1 MVNFFI
7 HRPIFASA
15 IAIIM
20 VLAGAIA
27 YFLLPVSQFPDIT
40 PPQVVVSAHYPGA
53 SAQVVA
59 DTVTT
64 PLEQQINGVQ
74 GMTYMSSTSSNDGS
88 STITITFDVGYP
100 LSTAAVDVQNRVSQA
115 ASSLPAIVNQ
125 GGVTIKKQNP
135 NFVLIVD
142 LTSPDGSVDPVALSN
157 LAYLQVVDPL
167 KRLPGVGDVQIFGE
181 RRYSMRVWLDPD
193 KLANLGITAVDVQN
207 AISEQNVQVAAG
219 KIGQSPAPAG
229 TAFEMQVNAVGRLS
243 DPKEFGDI
251 VVRANSQNGSLVRLR
266 DVARI
271 ELGALQYSSSAFF
284 GKDPTVVLA
293 VYQMPGSNALDL
305 QQRVKDKMQELS
317 KRFPKGVSYAMHYD
331 TTRFVSASMHDVLIT
346 LGEALVLVVAVVFI
360 FLQSW
365 RTTIIPTIAIPVS
378 LIATLAVMYMLGF
391 SLNMLSLL
399 GMVLAIG
406 LVVDDAIVVVENVER
421 QLEAGLKPLAATR
434 AAMAEVTGP
443 IIATTAVL
451 MAVFVPVAFIPGVS
465 GRLYNQ
471 FALTVAISVG
481 ISAFNSLTLSPA
493 LSAAFLRHRGE
504 TQFVLFRWFN
514 AGFDW
519 LSHAYAHGVRILI
532 KLRWIMLG
540 LFAAGLVATYF
551 VWQKL
556 PSTFLPVEDQGYF
569 FVVIQLPDGASL
581 ERTDAVAQKARDILQ
596 NTPGVDIVG
605 SISGLNFLTS
615 AAQSN
620 SAVEFAILK
629 PWDERGPDQSASKL
643 VEQVRGKL
651 LQMPD
656 AFALSFDPPSIPGI
670 GTTGGFEFQVEDLS
684 GRGSAA
690 LNDVTQALIAEARKQ
705 PELNP
710 QQLFSSFSTSTPQ
723 FNYDLD
729 RSKAK
734 LLGLNLP
741 DVFNTLQIYLGSL
754 YVNDFNLFGRTF
766 RVTIQ
771 ADKDARAD
779 ATDISRLYVRNA
791 SGGMVP
797 LSTLGKLVPIV
808 GPETV
813 PHYNNNASALIN
825 GGAAPGFSSGQAVA
839 AMERAAA
846 NVLPRDFGYEWTGI
860 TYQELKAGSIASVVF
875 GLAIVFV
882 FLILAAQYESWAMPF
897 MVLLAVPLALFGA
910 FIVLLLRGMQ
920 IDVYSQI
927 GFVML
932 IGLAAKNAILI
943 VEFARRRREEGLTI
957 VEAAMEAARLRLR
970 PILMTAFA
978 FILGVLP
985 LMFATGAGAASRQS
999 IGTTVFGGMVAATIL
1014 SLVFVPVFYA
1024 VIEQLR
1030 ERGEKEPAKAHDDA
1044 PQQDDIE
1051 PTAEPALQPLA
1062 QAAE

>member
-1 MVNFFI
+1 MVGFFI
-7 HRPIFASA
+7 QRPIFASA
-15 IAIIM
+15 IAVIM
-20 VLAGAIA
+20 VLAGAIS
-27 YFLLPVSQFPDIT
+27 YFNLPVSQFPDIT
-40 PPQVVVSAHYPGA
+40 PPQVVVSANYPGA

-64 PLEQQINGVQ
+64 PLEQQINGVE
-74 GMTYMSSTSSNDGS
+74 GMTYMSSSSSNDGS
-88 STITITFDVGYP
+88 SNITVTFDVGYP
-100 LSTAAVDVQNRVSQA
+100 LSIAAVDVQNRVSQA

-125 GGVTIKKQNP
+125 AGVTIKKQNP
-135 NFVLIVD
+135 NFVLIVN
-142 LTSPDGSVDPVALSN
+142 LTSPDKSVDPVALSN
-157 LAYLQVVDPL
+157 YAYLQVVDPL

-207 AISEQNVQVAAG
+207 AIAEQNVQVAAG
-219 KIGQSPAPAG
+219 KIGQSPAPQG
-229 TAFEMQVNAVGRLS
+229 TPFEMQVNATGRLS

-251 VVRANSQNGSLVRLR
+251 VVRANPATGSLVRLH

-271 ELGALQYSSSAFF
+271 ELGALQYASSAFF
-284 GKDPTVVLA
+284 GEDPTIVLA

-305 QQRVKDKMQELS
+305 QQRVKDKMEQLS
-317 KRFPKGVSYAMHYD
+317 KRFPKGIEYAMHYD

-346 LGEALVLVVAVVFI
+346 LGEALLLVIFVVFI

-378 LIATLAVMYMLGF
+378 LIATLVVMEMFGF

-421 QLEAGLKPLAATR
+421 QLDDGHPPLEAARLA
-434 AAMAEVTGP
+434 MKEVTGP

-451 MAVFVPVAFIPGVS
+451 MAVFVPVAFIPGVA

-493 LSAAFLRHRGE
+493 LAAAFLRHRPP
-504 TQFVLFRWFN
+504 TSFPPFRWFN
-514 AGFDW
+514 RGFEAI
-519 LSHAYAHGVRILI
+519 SHWYASMVRGFIRF
-532 KLRWIMLG
+532 RWAMLA
-540 LFAAGLVATYF
+540 LFVAGLAGTYVLSARIAT
-551 VWQKL
+551 
-556 PSTFLPVEDQGYF
+556 TFLPVEDQGYF
-569 FVVIQLPDGASL
+569 FAVIQLPDGASL
-581 ERTDAVAQKARDILQ
+581 ERTDAVAKQARAILQ
-596 NTPGVDIVG
+596 STPGVQIVG
-605 SISGLNFLTS
+605 SISGLNFLTG

-629 PWDERGPDQSASKL
+629 PWEERGKGQSASEI
-643 VEQVRGKL
+643 VNAVRPKL
-651 LQMPD
+651 LGMPD
-656 AFALSFDPPSIPGI
+656 AFALSFDPPSIPGL
-670 GTTGGFEFQVEDLS
+670 GTTGGFEFQVEDLT
-684 GRGSAA
+684 GKGAIA
-690 LNDVTQALIAEARKQ
+690 LNDATQALIAEARKQ

-710 QQLFSSFSTSTPQ
+710 QALFTTFSTSTPQ

-729 RSKAK
+729 RTKAK

-766 RVTIQ
+766 RVTLQ
-771 ADKDARAD
+771 AEQGARAK
-779 ATDISRLYVRNA
+779 ATDLSRLYVRNNT
-791 SGGMVP
+791 GEMVP
-797 LSTLGKLVPIV
+797 LSTLGTLKPIV

-813 PHYNNNASALIN
+813 PHYNNYTSAKIN
-825 GGAAPGFSSGQAVA
+825 GNAAPGFSSGQAVT

-846 NVLPRDFGYEWTGI
+846 TALPNDFSFEWTGI
-860 TYQELKAGSIASVVF
+860 TFQELKAGSIATVVF
-875 GLAIVFV
+875 ALAIVFV
-882 FLILAAQYESWAMPF
+882 FLILAAQYESWSMPF

-910 FIVLLLRGMQ
+910 LLAIYSRGMQ

-943 VEFARRRREEGLTI
+943 VEFAKRRREEGLGI
-957 VEAAMEAARLRLR
+957 VESAMEAARLRLR

-978 FILGVLP
+978 FILGVVP
-985 LMFATGAGAASRQS
+985 LMLATGAGAASRQS
-999 IGTTVFGGMVAATIL
+999 LGTAVFGGMVAATVLTLI
-1014 SLVFVPVFYA
+1014 FVPVFYA
-1024 VIEQLR
+1024 AIEKWR
-1030 ERGEKEPAKAHDDA
+1030 ERGSRHEDDTHHDDA
-1044 PQQDDIE
+1044 PPKAEEQHELFPHIE
-1051 PTAEPALQPLA
+1051 
-1062 QAAE
+1062 AAE